1 MVFRPN
7 KPLIIAL
14 RAPLIARAKHLG
26 SRGSSLNQSRLRRRL
41 LETFNN
47 IRLDILVSS
56 IHLNYGMDSALAKFC
71 SCDQS
76 GGRVA
81 AVISK
86 IEIALSK
93 VETPTLSDHTAS
105 LHIRFSHMQPTP
117 WPPSSP
123 PFRFQEMQAAARCQ
137 TIK

>member
-1 MVFRPN
+1 MVLRPN

-26 SRGSSLNQSRLRRRL
+26 SRGSSFNQSRLRRRL
-41 LETFNN
+41 LETVNN

-56 IHLNYGMDSALAKFC
+56 IHLDCGKDSALAKFC
-71 SCDQS
+71 SWDRS
-76 GGRVA
+76 GGRVQRSSA
-81 AVISK
+81 RSRSHSVH
-86 IEIALSK
+86 
-93 VETPTLSDHTAS
+93 VGTPTLSDHTAS

-123 PFRFQEMQAAARCQ
+123 RFRFQEMQAAAHCQ